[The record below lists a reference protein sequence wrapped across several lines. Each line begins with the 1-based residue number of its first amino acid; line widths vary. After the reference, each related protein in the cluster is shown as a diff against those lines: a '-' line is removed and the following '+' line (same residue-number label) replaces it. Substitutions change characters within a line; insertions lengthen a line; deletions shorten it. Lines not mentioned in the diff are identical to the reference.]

1 MRPGPHQAM
10 IIIFQP
16 RGLAHAN
23 FSHIPTSH
31 YNLGR
36 LSLVIPKEL
45 QPQIKEFYYVWY
57 SRFNE
62 RKDLAFEYPISLQ
75 ELPLDNYNNHQ
86 EQWVNTI
93 TNMKQ
98 KYRRKILFEW
108 HLNALFS
115 RNAYFMCI
123 KKWSGEY
130 DFIIMI
136 QKTKCILKY
145 IHSAILLPH
154 EMPKK
159 DAVTDNII
167 KNIFNFYK
175 NIELVIP

>member
-1 MRPGPHQAM
+1 
-10 IIIFQP
+10 
-16 RGLAHAN
+16 
-23 FSHIPTSH
+23 
-31 YNLGR
+31 
-36 LSLVIPKEL
+36 
-45 QPQIKEFYYVWY
+45 
-57 SRFNE
+57 
-62 RKDLAFEYPISLQ
+62 
-75 ELPLDNYNNHQ
+75 
-86 EQWVNTI
+86 
-93 TNMKQ
+93 MKQ

-175 NIELVIP
+175 KYRVGHTIASGNVFLLILVRYLIIMKKCY

>member
-62 RKDLAFEYPISLQ
+62 RKDLAFGYPISLQ
-75 ELPLDNYNNHQ
+75 
-86 EQWVNTI
+86 
-93 TNMKQ
+93 
-98 KYRRKILFEW
+98 
-108 HLNALFS
+108 
-115 RNAYFMCI
+115 
-123 KKWSGEY
+123 
-130 DFIIMI
+130 
-136 QKTKCILKY
+136 
-145 IHSAILLPH
+145 
-154 EMPKK
+154 
-159 DAVTDNII
+159 
-167 KNIFNFYK
+167 
-175 NIELVIP
+175 

>member
-1 MRPGPHQAM
+1 
-10 IIIFQP
+10 
-16 RGLAHAN
+16 
-23 FSHIPTSH
+23 
-31 YNLGR
+31 
-36 LSLVIPKEL
+36 
-45 QPQIKEFYYVWY
+45 
-57 SRFNE
+57 
-62 RKDLAFEYPISLQ
+62 
-75 ELPLDNYNNHQ
+75 
-86 EQWVNTI
+86 
-93 TNMKQ
+93 MKQ

-123 KKWSGEY
+123 KKWNGEY